1 MLEHT
6 AEESKDMELSAR
18 NQLKGV
24 VREVKTGQVMAEITV
39 DVEAGSVVAAIT
51 DSSRERLNLQD
62 GDQVTVFVKSTEV
75 MIGK

>member
-1 MLEHT
+1 
-6 AEESKDMELSAR
+6 MELSAR

-24 VREVKTGQVMAEITV
+24 VRGVKNGQVMAEITV

-51 DSSRERLNLQD
+51 DSSRERLNLQE